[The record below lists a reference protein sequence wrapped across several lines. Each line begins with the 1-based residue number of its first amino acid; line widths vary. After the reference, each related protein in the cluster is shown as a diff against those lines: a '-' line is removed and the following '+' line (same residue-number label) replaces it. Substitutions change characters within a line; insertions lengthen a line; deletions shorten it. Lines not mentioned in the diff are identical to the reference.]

1 MDWDVKRDGRALR
14 RIVMLLIA
22 LADLAERA
30 AAMPFATR
38 AAVLAILR
46 PAEAA
51 AWAFALGAP
60 VVSPAFGRDCARHQL
75 PPLEAACGGVDD
87 AAELARMAAA
97 LRLLALFVA
106 RWAVE
111 DVLTA
116 AEPSPVR
123 CSTLR
128 RSAPAGSGRGPA
140 ALPAPDT
147 S

>member
-1 MDWDVKRDGRALR
+1 MRQDDWRNGRALR
-14 RIVMLLIA
+14 RIGMLLIA

-60 VVSPAFGRDCARHQL
+60 GVPAAVEGDRGGHEPGRLASPA
-75 PPLEAACGGVDD
+75 GGDNGPD
-87 AAELARMAAA
+87 ELARMAAG
-97 LRLLALFVA
+97 LRMLALFVA
-106 RWAVE
+106 GWAA
-111 DVLTA
+111 DVLSCRA
-116 AEPSPVR
+116 GPFPAG
-123 CSTLR
+123 
-128 RSAPAGSGRGPA
+128 RSALRLAAPAAGWPGPE